1 MGLIGHT
8 KYENIGGNILIKD
21 TIIIENE
28 TGLHARPATEIAKEA
43 MKYKSDIKFIVNG
56 KIVNPKSP
64 LMIMGA
70 GIKAKSE
77 IEIICDGED
86 EKEALEGIKT
96 VIKNQIDK

>member
-1 MGLIGHT
+1 
-8 KYENIGGNILIKD
+8 
-21 TIIIENE
+21 
-28 TGLHARPATEIAKEA
+28 
-43 MKYKSDIKFIVNG
+43 
-56 KIVNPKSP
+56 
-64 LMIMGA
+64 MIMGA